1 MASFV
6 YNNAIHKINQ
16 NDLDLESD
24 TIKIMLVGTGYTPD
38 RDHDFIGS
46 GAGTPGGEELTATNY
61 TGGFGGASRLTL
73 TGKSFTLSDADDWS
87 VFDAT
92 DPVIWPS
99 LGNGVNDTA
108 AGAIIIKE
116 ITSDADSLLIVFV
129 DFPNRLTDGNDFP
142 LLFNSAGIARW
153 KSV

>member
-38 RDHDFIGS
+38 RDDDFIGS
-46 GAGTPGGEELTATNY
+46 GAGTPGGEELSATGY

-73 TGKSFTLSDADDWS
+73 SNVTFTLSDADDWS
-87 VFDAT
+87 VLDAD

-108 AGAIIIKE
+108 AGGIIIKE
-116 ITSDADSLLIVFV
+116 VTSDADSLLIVFV